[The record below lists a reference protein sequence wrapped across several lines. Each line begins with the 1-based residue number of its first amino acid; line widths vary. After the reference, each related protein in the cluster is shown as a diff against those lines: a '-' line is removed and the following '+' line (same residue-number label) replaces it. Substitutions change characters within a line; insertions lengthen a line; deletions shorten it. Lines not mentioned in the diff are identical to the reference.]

1 MNKNRL
7 WEYVT
12 SVEWPIRFVG
22 VVYGILKGIVEM
34 LPIHSESEIQ
44 NIHFAYTTVKWVWY
58 STFDLYLPENIH

>member
-7 WEYVT
+7 WEDVT

-34 LPIHSESEIQ
+34 LPKFYGVYRFSFS
-44 NIHFAYTTVKWVWY
+44 F
-58 STFDLYLPENIH
+58 